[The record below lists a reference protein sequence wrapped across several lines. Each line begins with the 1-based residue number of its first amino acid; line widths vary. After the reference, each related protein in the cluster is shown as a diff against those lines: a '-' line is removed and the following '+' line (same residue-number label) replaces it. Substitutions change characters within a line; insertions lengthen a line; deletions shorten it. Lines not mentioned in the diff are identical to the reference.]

1 MTTAPLAAA
10 LLLGI
15 ALLYAVPRLLVRRS
29 QDRLARELMERLERG
44 GRRHRL
50 LTRAELSAGR
60 YRRLPGVLGL
70 TDGALSFDGLFG
82 ETIEVP
88 TIRIRKIETGTRLS
102 SGRTL
107 LRREV
112 LRVTPSTGDPFEFVL
127 TVASASAWRSHLG
140 LWAMKERASQG
151 DDVIPGPSPVRGR
164 REKPARPRV
173 P

>member
-1 MTTAPLAAA
+1 MTAPLAAA
-10 LLLGI
+10 LLLGVV
-15 ALLYAVPRLLVRRS
+15 LLYAVPRLLVRRS
-29 QDRLARELMERLERG
+29 QDRLARELIERLEGG

-70 TDGALSFDGLFG
+70 TDGDLSFHGLFG

-88 TIRIRKIETGTRLS
+88 TPGIRKIETGTRLL
-102 SGRTL
+102 SGRIL

-112 LRVTPSTGDPFEFVL
+112 LRVSPSTGDPFEFVL

-140 LWAMKERASQG
+140 LWAMKERESET
-151 DDVIPGPSPVRGR
+151 DRVVPGRPSVRER
-164 REKPARPRV
+164 QEKPPRPEV